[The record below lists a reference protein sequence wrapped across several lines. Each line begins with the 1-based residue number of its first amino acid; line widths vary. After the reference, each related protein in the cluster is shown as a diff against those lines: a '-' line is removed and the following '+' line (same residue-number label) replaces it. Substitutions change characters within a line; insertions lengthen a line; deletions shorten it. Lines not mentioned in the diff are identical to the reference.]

1 MATANPRFS
10 PWIPVVSVNCINPF
24 SSLFF
29 SLWEYVKRLLWFLVI
44 RNYVHWWHGFPTW
57 KHDIHIHRLALQ
69 TIVLLLLLTQRLRR
83 HTVLQ
88 CSAAPMHF
96 HHSGFDTVVVYRVAN
111 DTKDTLESGL
121 RCICRNPTGITFQTT
136 SKCCLDWQNY
146 ISCGF
151 FCFCSPDCLESIWV
165 CQKMDLGLQPEKA
178 CME

>member
-24 SSLFF
+24 SSCFF

-83 HTVLQ
+83 HIAMLSCSNTLPSLLLCIVLQ
-88 CSAAPMHF
+88 MTRKTLWNLDWDAS
-96 HHSGFDTVVVYRVAN
+96 VEIQ
-111 DTKDTLESGL
+111 LESHFKL
-121 RCICRNPTGITFQTT
+121 PPNVAWIDKITFHVVFFVFALQT
-136 SKCCLDWQNY
+136 
-146 ISCGF
+146 
-151 FCFCSPDCLESIWV
+151 V
-165 CQKMDLGLQPEKA
+165 
-178 CME
+178 